1 MGEKVAEPLG
11 SRGCDQGYKGQ
22 LVAGYSWH
30 PSEISAKPMVFN
42 IPVKDLEDGIECTY
56 SKAVDGTNLG
66 GGAHALVGRAAI
78 DRVLERL
85 KKCTVS
91 NSVKSRCK
99 RLLLRLG
106 WRYSV

>member
-56 SKAVDGTNLG
+56 SKVVDGTNLG
-66 GGAHALVGRAAI
+66 EEPMHWWAG
-78 DRVLERL
+78 
-85 KKCTVS
+85 
-91 NSVKSRCK
+91 
-99 RLLLRLG
+99 LLLIGCLRG
-106 WRYSV
+106 